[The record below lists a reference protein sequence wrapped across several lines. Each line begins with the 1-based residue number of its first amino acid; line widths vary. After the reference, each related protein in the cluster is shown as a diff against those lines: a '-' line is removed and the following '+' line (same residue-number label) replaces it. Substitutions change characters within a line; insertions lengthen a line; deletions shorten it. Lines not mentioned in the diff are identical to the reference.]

1 MGLHRLAAGVM
12 ALAFATISFAQTATP
27 SGVWQTISEE
37 TGQASSHVRITEA
50 NGSLTATVEKILDP
64 AKASLR
70 CTECTDSRKDQPIE
84 GMVLFKDVKFN
95 PEATLTWD
103 GGEILDPK
111 SGKNYRARIRL
122 IDDGKTLEVRGY
134 KGPFFRTQL
143 WQRLSE

>member
-1 MGLHRLAAGVM
+1 MGLHRLAAGVISL
-12 ALAFATISFAQTATP
+12 ALASISFAQTTSP
-27 SGVWQTISEE
+27 SGLWQTISDE
-37 TGQASSHVRITEA
+37 TGKASSHVRIAES
-50 NGSLTATVEKILDP
+50 NGLLTGTVEKILDP
-64 AKASLR
+64 AKAGAR
-70 CTECTDSRKDQPIE
+70 CTECTDERKDQLIE
-84 GMVLFKDVKFN
+84 GIVMIKGVKFN

-143 WQRLSE
+143 WHRLSE